1 MVELKFGI
9 CCLIK
14 KSVVVTM
21 DVEMAWIDTHYK
33 KKKCLLPAQS
43 SVHKKVYINY
53 VKAKVIDVKVV

>member
-43 SVHKKVYINY
+43 FVQKVYINY
-53 VKAKVIDVKVV
+53 IKAKVIDVKVV